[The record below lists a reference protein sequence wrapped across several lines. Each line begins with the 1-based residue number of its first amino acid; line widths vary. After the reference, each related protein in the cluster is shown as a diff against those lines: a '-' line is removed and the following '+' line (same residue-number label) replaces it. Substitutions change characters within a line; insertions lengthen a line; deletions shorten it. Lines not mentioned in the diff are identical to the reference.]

1 VTSHSRGDLGRSDGR
16 ACTPFWRGWFC
27 CTSFALL
34 PIFARVCRR
43 FDSNKMRLRVDAH
56 THTLR
61 GDLDGLYRKALLK
74 ADGHIKDTSTK
85 ATELDF
91 IAVAWLLLE
100 MGCFMFHQSQPI
112 VALQRVLAANALS
125 IDS

>member
-1 VTSHSRGDLGRSDGR
+1 MPSLLKGKVLLHFFR
-16 ACTPFWRGWFC
+16 ALAHFC
-27 CTSFALL
+27 SCLQW
-34 PIFARVCRR
+34 

-74 ADGHIKDTSTK
+74 ADGHINDTSTK

-91 IAVAWLLLE
+91 ISVAWLLLE

-125 IDS
+125 LDS